1 LHRSW
6 TFGAKSREA
15 RVRPTGARPAFVDI
29 AAAVVLA
36 CGCGRLNYEATTR
49 DGGLA
54 PLDAPPAADAMPFDA
69 GSARWRICADADPLD
84 PGLLR
89 SVHIT
94 AISETGTH
102 DVWFDDVYIGTREV
116 GCLPE

>member
-1 LHRSW
+1 
-6 TFGAKSREA
+6 
-15 RVRPTGARPAFVDI
+15 
-29 AAAVVLA
+29 
-36 CGCGRLNYEATTR
+36 
-49 DGGLA
+49 
-54 PLDAPPAADAMPFDA
+54 MPFDA
-69 GSARWRICADADPLD
+69 GAARSRICADADPLD